1 MCAGFFLDVFTIIPW
16 DLLFAAVAN
25 AARWR
30 MDAPSKTGRRL
41 LWALR
46 QMFWWTPSR
55 SAENLRPQTA
65 QGSSPPGAA
74 AVENAVVSAGGS
86 QRFVRDAG
94 RGTFGL
100 NCVRKAAAAAWRGES
115 CCAGPDQEERAGRAR
130 EMGSESARAAFAVS
144 PFHERRWSAALRG
157 ALHFSRCSSSSP
169 CKIGLS
175 PARIR
180 HRDDAAAMACLREI
194 EESGDQSTKIP
205 GTPRRTARA
214 GHLDGRPL
222 ALALGQ
228 VDLQAVGEVAL
239 AADGA
244 AHVVGHRL
252 RPPRRGP
259 GVRGRSRGRNRAL
272 LVCVC

>member
-1 MCAGFFLDVFTIIPW
+1 MSRSGTPDFSAMVMRRASRTIALKAFDSARQFFLGGAGGRASADGGRRRPGRRRGG
-16 DLLFAAVAN
+16 AASPFSSAT
-25 AARWR
+25 ARWR

-86 QRFVRDAG
+86 HRFVRDAG
-94 RGTFGL
+94 RGAFGL

-115 CCAGPDQEERAGRAR
+115 GAGPDQDARSRGGRAR
-130 EMGSESARAAFAVS
+130 EMGSDSARAAFAVS
-144 PFHERRWSAALRG
+144 PFHDRRCSAALRG

-180 HRDDAAAMACLREI
+180 HRDDAAAMACLRAI
-194 EESGDQSTKIP
+194 EESSEESTKIP
-205 GTPRRTARA
+205 GTPRRAR
-214 GHLDGRPL
+214 RT
-222 ALALGQ
+222 
-228 VDLQAVGEVAL
+228 
-239 AADGA
+239 
-244 AHVVGHRL
+244 
-252 RPPRRGP
+252 
-259 GVRGRSRGRNRAL
+259 RSR
-272 LVCVC
+272 